1 MYLFHCYDFIITQII
16 LYYWVFV
23 SEMPAHQMLHKGF
36 ISYIVELDLQTQLK
50 KNNLLKSNKFIA
62 NHFNEKNRLSSI
74 IKL

>member
-1 MYLFHCYDFIITQII
+1 
-16 LYYWVFV
+16 
-23 SEMPAHQMLHKGF
+23 MLHKGF

-74 IKL
+74 IKLSAITMEERSRTETVQARNLSGKDHC